1 MKAVS
6 FIGLVFAAF
15 LIFLGFSSRHTAGNV
30 LSNAIII
37 GGALI
42 AAFVIIVW
50 IIMFVKEKKNSGKN
64 SDF

>member
-1 MKAVS
+1 MKALS

-15 LIFLGFSSRHTAGNV
+15 LIFLGFSSRTTAGNV

-37 GGALI
+37 GGALV

-50 IIMFVKEKKNSGKN
+50 IIMFFKEKKNSEN
-64 SDF
+64 DSDF

>member
-1 MKAVS
+1 MNALS
-6 FIGLVFAAF
+6 LIALVFAAF
-15 LIFLGFSSRHTAGNV
+15 LIILGLSSKQSAGNV

-50 IIMFVKEKKNSGKN
+50 IIMFFKEKKG
-64 SDF
+64 SDKDAEF

>member
-1 MKAVS
+1 MKALS

-15 LIFLGFSSRHTAGNV
+15 LIFLGFSSRQSAGNV
-30 LSNAIII
+30 LSNAIIV

-42 AAFVIIVW
+42 AGFIVIVW
-50 IIMFVKEKKNSGKN
+50 IIMFFKEKKNSDKD

>member
-1 MKAVS
+1 MKALS

-15 LIFLGFSSRHTAGNV
+15 LIFLGVSSKSAAGNV
-30 LSNAIII
+30 LSNALVV
-37 GGALI
+37 GGVII

-50 IIMFVKEKKNSGKN
+50 IILFVKEKKNSGKD

>member
-1 MKAVS
+1 MKALS

-15 LIFLGFSSRHTAGNV
+15 LIFLGISTKSGSGNV
-30 LSNAIII
+30 LGNTVLI
-37 GGALI
+37 GGIII

-50 IIMFVKEKKNSGKN
+50 IIVFIKEKRKKDDG